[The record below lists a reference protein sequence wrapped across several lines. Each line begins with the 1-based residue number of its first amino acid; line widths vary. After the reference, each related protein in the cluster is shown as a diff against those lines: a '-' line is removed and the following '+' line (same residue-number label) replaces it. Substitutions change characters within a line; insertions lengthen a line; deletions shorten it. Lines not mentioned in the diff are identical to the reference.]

1 MILEPPLQQV
11 FKTLELQQPK
21 CFICEAV
28 YREVLLNHRSS
39 IFQGKYPI
47 PLGDL
52 IVSINYFKCLYEGKL
67 KILQTETVLFSGLS
81 W

>member
-28 YREVLLNHRSS
+28 YREVILNHRSS

-67 KILQTETVLFSGLS
+67 KILQAETVLFSGLS
-81 W
+81 